1 MLKKIVAQKYNK
13 KIMVGGGSMQISGKN
28 LNFKVSTKIQ
38 SPEDQ
43 KTQI

>member
-13 KIMVGGGSMQISGKN
+13 KIMGGGSMQISGKN
-28 LNFKVSTKIQ
+28 FNFKVSTKIQ

-43 KTQI
+43 KTQM